1 MMVCGVPCEAAPAVQ
16 QQVDELVVYVQ
27 GDFEVPLEE
36 RQSETQVCFDCHVPN
51 EHTSYAEVIE
61 RTKEYPVDDE
71 KINPHDP
78 HAGLEERQLECL
90 CCHQMHEE
98 SPLINGC
105 YSCHHAGTFENCST
119 CHGE

>member
-1 MMVCGVPCEAAPAVQ
+1 
-16 QQVDELVVYVQ
+16 VQ

-36 RQSETQVCFDCHVPN
+36 RQFCFDCHLPN

-61 RTKEYPVDDE
+61 RTKEYTVDDE

-78 HAGLEERQLECL
+78 HAGLEEPQLESRY
-90 CCHQMHEE
+90 CHQTHEE

-105 YSCHHAGTFENCST
+105 HTCHMSGTFQSCSM
-119 CHGE
+119 CHPE